1 MIFLMSMKQWDKYK
15 KKLVQHKSYIIMDG
29 TDDES
34 AKMSQY
40 TNTVTMDAFCPPSK
54 LLKLMSEDSE
64 LDDIIDIDRLEELE
78 KNYFE
83 GLSLR
88 NAVLATVSGL
98 LNEDDINIF
107 IVLRNKAFKFYK
119 KRFRKMFIRL
129 FDPNFEFVFILDD
142 DYKKN
147 RKMLDKDL
155 SDEAKEELSKK
166 LKKLEEKMVEEFER
180 RKKQKLSRRKKKK

>member
-29 TDDES
+29 TDDED
-34 AKMSQY
+34 ARMSQY

-54 LLKLMSEDSE
+54 LLKLMDDSDM
-64 LDDIIDIDRLEELE
+64 DDIIDIDRLEDLE

-88 NAVLATVSGL
+88 NAILATVSGL
-98 LNEDDINIF
+98 LNDNDINIF
-107 IVLRNKAFKFYK
+107 IVLRNKAFKYYK
-119 KRFRKMFIRL
+119 KRFRRMFIRL

-142 DYKKN
+142 EYKKN
-147 RKMLDKDL
+147 RKMLEKDL
-155 SDEAKEELSKK
+155 SDGAKEELSKK
-166 LKKLEEKMVEEFER
+166 LKKLEEKMTEEFE
-180 RKKQKLSRRKKKK
+180 KKKKRKFGKKKK